1 MATQFML
8 RLDHEKLYR
17 ATFIF
22 QDGLCCCNMAL
33 ICFRLFRNNLGNLR
47 DFFGQMG
54 YRPPPP
60 TPLQK
65 ISRTP
70 MVFYLENVI
79 RYQLVNSMYFMKG
92 CYSCR
97 DVVMIIS
104 CQVNSASQQAGNQ
117 PVNFYFQ
124 RISIFC
130 FTMKVIRV
138 TPSGGNSQPQVLIH
152 GRLLCESML

>member
-1 MATQFML
+1 MATQFIL
-8 RLDHEKLYR
+8 RLGIDPENCIEPPSYPRTAYVVALWPSFVFDSFVIIW
-17 ATFIF
+17 ATCETF
-22 QDGLCCCNMAL
+22 
-33 ICFRLFRNNLGNLR
+33 LGKWVTP
-47 DFFGQMG
+47 
-54 YRPPPP
+54 PPPP
-60 TPLQK
+60 TLQK
-65 ISRTP
+65 
-70 MVFYLENVI
+70 
-79 RYQLVNSMYFMKG
+79 LVNSMYFMKG

-97 DVVMIIS
+97 AVVMIIS

-152 GRLLCESML
+152 GRLLCESIL